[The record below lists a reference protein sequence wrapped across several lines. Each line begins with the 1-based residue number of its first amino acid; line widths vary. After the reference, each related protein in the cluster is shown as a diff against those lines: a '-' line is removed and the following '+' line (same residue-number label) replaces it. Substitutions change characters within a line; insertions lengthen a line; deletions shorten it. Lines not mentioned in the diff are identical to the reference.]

1 MHNTSD
7 CLPSG
12 CLQVSQ
18 MENDPFL
25 DVLPINY
32 MSIFRRGKVL
42 DCQKG
47 DSQLY
52 NYSILWSIHSYFI
65 NIKQSSS
72 PSKLFTKGKKNK
84 NPPAAP
90 NDNGFFLLPATAF
103 SSASSASVSNCSRHT
118 SW

>member
-32 MSIFRRGKVL
+32 MSIFRHGKVL

-47 DSQLY
+47 NSQLY

-72 PSKLFTKGKKNK
+72 PSKLFTKGKKQEPTGSPK
-84 NPPAAP
+84 
-90 NDNGFFLLPATAF
+90 
-103 SSASSASVSNCSRHT
+103 
-118 SW
+118 

>member
-32 MSIFRRGKVL
+32 MSIFRHGKVL

-47 DSQLY
+47 NSQLY
-52 NYSILWSIHSYFI
+52 NYSILWSIHSCFI

-72 PSKLFTKGKKNK
+72 PSKLFTKGKKK
-84 NPPAAP
+84 QESTGSPK
-90 NDNGFFLLPATAF
+90 
-103 SSASSASVSNCSRHT
+103 R
-118 SW
+118 